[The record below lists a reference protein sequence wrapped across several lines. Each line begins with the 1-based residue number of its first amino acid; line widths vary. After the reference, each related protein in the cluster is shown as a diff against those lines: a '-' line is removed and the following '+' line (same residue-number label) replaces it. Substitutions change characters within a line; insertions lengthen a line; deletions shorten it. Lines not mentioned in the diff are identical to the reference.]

1 MLCQESDDIQDEH
14 WRLLLWTSMLKRR
27 TTSER
32 AMAQVRQQNLNARE
46 DLLNQQLAII
56 NQRDVDSVHMLAV
69 TPRVSKPHD
78 YANHMFM
85 RL

>member
-1 MLCQESDDIQDEH
+1 
-14 WRLLLWTSMLKRR
+14 MLKRR

-56 NQRDVDSVHMLAV
+56 NQRDVDSVHMLANA
-69 TPRVSKPHD
+69 KE
-78 YANHMFM
+78 
-85 RL
+85 L